1 MPIGTRAGG
10 SLLPPAL
17 RSVVRS
23 SRIGFRALSA
33 LALAGCSRVAAAP
46 TPGPVQGSVTA
57 RSASPLDGSTQM
69 VLVVTPAWDSTSGSL
84 RRFERATPAAAWRQ
98 VGRVV
103 PIVVGR
109 TGLAWDDRQGTPS
122 VGEPVK
128 REGDGR
134 SPAGAFALDT
144 AFGFDIRQIVSWVR

>member
-1 MPIGTRAGG
+1 MPIGPRARRAS
-10 SLLPPAL
+10 SLLPAAL
-17 RSVVRS
+17 RTFGRS
-23 SRIGFRALSA
+23 PQISF
-33 LALAGCSRVAAAP
+33 LAVMLAACSRAPAAP
-46 TPGPVQGSVTA
+46 TPAPAQASAMA
-57 RSASPLDGSTQM
+57 RSVGPLDGSTQM

-109 TGLAWDDRQGTPS
+109 TGLAWDDRQGTPT

-134 SPAGAFALDT
+134 
-144 AFGFDIRQIVSWVR
+144 